1 MEIDFYDE
9 TASISTELQEILT
22 QLLLYAAEFEG
33 ISDTA
38 ELSVS
43 FVDNEE
49 IHRLNKQFR
58 AMDRPTD
65 VLSFAL
71 EETGAE
77 ELIIKGA
84 DMPVVLGDIIIS
96 VDKTAEQAEQYQH
109 SFKRELGFLAV
120 HGLLHLIGYDHMD
133 KEEEEKMFTRQ
144 EEILNGF
151 GLSREE

>member
-133 KEEEEKMFTRQ
+133 KAEEEKMFTRQ